1 MLTILFDESDRQTPA
16 PAFRLQS
23 SNGEM
28 VALSDYY
35 ERSNLV
41 LIFIPEEDSSSDQ
54 AFLKNILNQQARF
67 ERENARLLALY
78 PQPIDDL
85 VTNHPSNI
93 PMLIDSQGTIRAKY
107 TGLIAPDLI
116 EMGDFVVFILD
127 SFGAP
132 YVCLV
137 GSDLDEPIVDEI
149 LSWLLY
155 ISIQCPE

>member
-67 ERENARLLALY
+67 ESENARLLALY

-85 VTNHPSNI
+85 VCSLTHREQLGQN
-93 PMLIDSQGTIRAKY
+93 T
-107 TGLIAPDLI
+107 
-116 EMGDFVVFILD
+116 
-127 SFGAP
+127 
-132 YVCLV
+132 LV
-137 GSDLDEPIVDEI
+137 SLP
-149 LSWLLY
+149 
-155 ISIQCPE
+155 QT

>member
-1 MLTILFDESDRQTPA
+1 MLTILFDESDRQMPA
-16 PAFRLQS
+16 PAFRLPS
-23 SNGEM
+23 SNGE
-28 VALSDYY
+28 VIALSDYY

-54 AFLKNILNQQARF
+54 GFPENILNQQARIDS
-67 ERENARLLALY
+67 ENARLLALY
-78 PQPIDDL
+78 PRPIDDL
-85 VTNHPSNI
+85 VTNHPSTI

-116 EMGDFVVFILD
+116 DQGDFVVFILD

-137 GSDLDEPIVDEI
+137 SSDSAEPIADEI

>member
-1 MLTILFDESDRQTPA
+1 
-16 PAFRLQS
+16 
-23 SNGEM
+23 
-28 VALSDYY
+28 
-35 ERSNLV
+35 
-41 LIFIPEEDSSSDQ
+41 
-54 AFLKNILNQQARF
+54 
-67 ERENARLLALY
+67 
-78 PQPIDDL
+78 
-85 VTNHPSNI
+85 
-93 PMLIDSQGTIRAKY
+93 MLIDSQGTIRAKY

-137 GSDLDEPIVDEI
+137 GSYLDEPIVDEI